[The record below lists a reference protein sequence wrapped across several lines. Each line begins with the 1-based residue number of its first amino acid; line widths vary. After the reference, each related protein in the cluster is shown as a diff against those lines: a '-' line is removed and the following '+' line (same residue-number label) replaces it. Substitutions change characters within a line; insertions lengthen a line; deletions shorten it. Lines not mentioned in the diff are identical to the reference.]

1 MKLMKGST
9 DINNIK
15 EEQIEKANE
24 LIESIKELEANIKEL
39 SKYNQETKSN
49 QLRQWQII
57 SKIVARNSKQMVLY
71 VQRKRNII

>member
-1 MKLMKGST
+1 MKGST

-15 EEQIEKANE
+15 EEKLEKANE

-49 QLRQWQII
+49 QLRQW
-57 SKIVARNSKQMVLY
+57 
-71 VQRKRNII
+71 